1 MRFEEPYLLALLLL
15 LPVVLL
21 AKRFF
26 GREGAAADYSNVS
39 LLAGYRPT
47 WRLRYRWLPT
57 AVRAV
62 ALALLV
68 VALARP
74 QAGQANS
81 DLPGQGIDVALV
93 FDASSSM
100 GAAFD
105 NNASR
110 LEVAQRVI
118 TEFIDGRANDRIGLV
133 VFRSTSIVLSPLT
146 LDYQALDLLVGSVDQ
161 LTLPDGTAIGV
172 GLADAENLLRESRA
186 RSRVAILLTDGENNV
201 LDIEPAAAAQIAK
214 TLGIRVYTIGL
225 IDANASA
232 QGKLN
237 VDERALQEMAQL
249 TGGQYYPAKSE
260 QALAAIYQS
269 IDELEKS
276 RVGRPQFGAYDELA
290 VYFLAAALAL
300 LAIELALR
308 VRVWR
313 EAT

>member
-1 MRFEEPYLLALLLL
+1 MRFEDPYLLALLLL
-15 LPVVLL
+15 LPVALL

-26 GREGAAADYSNVS
+26 AREGAAADYSNVS
-39 LLAGYRPT
+39 LLAAYRPT

-68 VALARP
+68 VAIARP

-81 DLPGQGIDVALV
+81 ELPGQGIDVALV
-93 FDASSSM
+93 FDVSSSM
-100 GAAFD
+100 GAIFD
-105 NNASR
+105 NNESR
-110 LEVAQRVI
+110 LDVAKRVI
-118 TEFIDGRANDRIGLV
+118 SDFIGGRTNDRIGLV
-133 VFRSTSIVLSPLT
+133 VFRQTSLVLSPLT
-146 LDYQALDLLVGSVDQ
+146 LDYQALKQLVDTVEQ
-161 LTLPDGTAIGV
+161 LTLQDGTAIGV

-201 LDIEPAAAAQIAK
+201 QDIEPAAAAQIAK

-225 IDANASA
+225 IDPNTSA
-232 QGKLN
+232 QGKPN
-237 VDERALQEMAQL
+237 VDERALREMAQL